1 MSEIDPRR
9 VDMSPEAIARRLREV
24 SDILELCL
32 SLQKAKLL
40 GSARDLEAAPAR
52 GPQHR

>member
-1 MSEIDPRR
+1 MNDSSRPQ
-9 VDMSPEAIARRLREV
+9 VDMSPGAIARRLREV

-40 GSARDLEAAPAR
+40 GLARDLQPAAPPR
-52 GPQHR
+52 EGS